1 MIDTHCHLLPGVD
14 DGPRTPA
21 EAVQL
26 ARQLVGCGVEAVVC
40 TPHYSRQFPVSR
52 DRAVAAHA
60 ALRAAL
66 VTDGVA
72 LETVVA
78 AELSPAFAVTAPL
91 EELTVRALA
100 GSYVVVEALPDTP
113 APFFATVGDRL
124 AEAGL
129 RAIFAHPEL
138 SRAVARRPELLDE
151 ERERGALVQ
160 VLAPGVSGRRGTQ
173 VAETAWELL
182 ESGRVDLLGSDA
194 HGRSRP
200 ATELADA
207 ADLVERRLGRS
218 ERERLTEREP
228 RRLVPTLVS

>member
-26 ARQLVGCGVEAVVC
+26 ARQLVECGVEAVVC

-52 DRAVAAHA
+52 DQAVAAHE
-60 ALRAAL
+60 ALRAVL
-66 VTDGVA
+66 DTEGIA
-72 LETVVA
+72 LETLVA
-78 AELSPAFAVTAPL
+78 AELSPAFAVTASID
-91 EELTVRALA
+91 ELTVRTLA
-100 GSYVVVEALPDTP
+100 GSYVVVEVLPDTP

-151 ERERGALVQ
+151 ERTRGALVQ
-160 VLAPGVSGRRGTQ
+160 VLAPGVSGRRGAQ
-173 VAETAWELL
+173 IADTAWDLL
-182 ESGRVDLLGSDA
+182 ESGLVHGHGSGA
-194 HGRSRP
+194 IGRAGP
-200 ATELADA
+200 ATDLADA

-228 RRLVPTLVS
+228 RRLVPTPVG